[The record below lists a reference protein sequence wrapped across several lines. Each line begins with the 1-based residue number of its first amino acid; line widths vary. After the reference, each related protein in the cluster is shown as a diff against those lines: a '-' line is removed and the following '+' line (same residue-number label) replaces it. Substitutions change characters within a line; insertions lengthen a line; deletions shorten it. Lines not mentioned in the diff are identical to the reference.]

1 MRIKLKDN
9 KSIAFLDGSGG
20 VNTNDV
26 MRQVLEVEPE
36 TPLVTGESLW
46 IVYAASEFTYT
57 GEILFQEEAGIYKM
71 PIPEGVLKVPGE
83 WRMQLFVRLYSTTDP
98 TKYITQLSSDIA
110 LFTVQEGLPVEDGQ
124 PINSATIG
132 NLWNE
137 TKKNAETALNSAER
151 AEAAYDRLINVDLPN
166 NYVTVDTNQ
175 TISGNKTHTG
185 INTFNGFTSI
195 NGVGIDADAIVKG
208 SDRFKY
214 PVKSGTLALT
224 SDIPENIVTKDE
236 NGQIKVPLAPA
247 QDDDAVSK
255 KYVDDADNTK
265 LNKVEPFAN
274 GTYAY
279 IVSKDDR
286 FGTTNGYTEISETD
300 KISTIVKR
308 KTNGCIETRTPY
320 ADIEAANKGYVDT
333 AISDTQSQL
342 AQTNQNVEDLYTILE
357 QAQVVTVTTLEQAYT
372 ARETADGE
380 NIVDGVQTT
389 VKKIQGKTVATE
401 NLIPYPYTETTK
413 TANGVTFTVN
423 SDGSI
428 TVNGTATSDADF
440 MLLRG
445 PIQGYSES
453 YFLSGCP
460 SGGSDTTYYISEN
473 FTASKDTG
481 NGVVLNNLPSDQV
494 WRIVI
499 KSGTTVNNLVFR
511 PMLNEGTEAKP
522 YSKWFAGLKN
532 VFFKEIVST
541 GKNLIPFPY
550 YNKSG
555 VVNGITYTVNSDGSI
570 FVNGT
575 ATANSSFV
583 LVSNISPI
591 RLDKSKKYV
600 LSGCPAGGGF
610 ESYRIFIQNTTYQ
623 QGYSDMGNGVP
634 FTAEYTDYYIFI
646 IIEEGVTVN
655 NLVFRPML
663 NHGASALP
671 YEPYISD
678 TLSVA
683 TPIELPEY
691 DVAFPETGETKRQS
705 NTLTFDGTENWTANT
720 NYTAFSLDL
729 PSKGIAF
736 TSICSPYRSPKITAW
751 NQLKDYEAQNGEL
764 VLLIKDSTYSTVDEW
779 KAHLAELA
787 AAGNPLTITYKTAEA
802 TSETTPFNKSKYI
815 AWKNGSETIEQGTE
829 DNSEYGAE
837 NTVKQD
843 YFTLTGG
850 TTNV

>member
-9 KSIAFLDGSGG
+9 KSIAFLDGSGEI
-20 VNTNDV
+20 NTNDV

-555 VVNGITYTVNSDGSI
+555 VINGITYTVNSDGSI